1 MKKNNLLIQAFDEPN
16 HTQTPNKLFDIMPE
30 MSEAELRVTMVMVR
44 HTLGY
49 HKDTFKMSVQKL
61 ADAAGLSRQ
70 GALNGTQA
78 AEARGI
84 FRRSNPDSQ
93 KEAEW
98 ELVLLPLN
106 VVDPSTKL
114 IPPLNVVEYSPQP
127 SGGQSRIK
135 ENLKK
140 EKKGDVLDGMLYYGK
155 QAIEQGMNEVEEVI
169 VKLERGLRVNIS
181 RSTGNQAVAR
191 RILKDGRPL
200 ETWLGWVVNDEWRAA
215 HLYLYA
221 DLEKVWRDYPQ
232 AFGGD
237 AGYNPQGLEVSF

>member
-78 AEARGI
+78 AEQRGI

-114 IPPLNVVEYSPQP
+114 IPPLNVVEVTPQP
-127 SGGQSRIK
+127 SGGQSRVK

-140 EKKGDVLDGMLYYGK
+140 EKKGDLLD
-155 QAIEQGMNEVEEVI
+155 
-169 VKLERGLRVNIS
+169 
-181 RSTGNQAVAR
+181 
-191 RILKDGRPL
+191 
-200 ETWLGWVVNDEWRAA
+200 
-215 HLYLYA
+215 
-221 DLEKVWRDYPQ
+221 
-232 AFGGD
+232 
-237 AGYNPQGLEVSF
+237 

>member
-78 AEARGI
+78 AEQRGI

-93 KEAEW
+93 TEAEW
-98 ELVLLPLN
+98 EMVLLPLN

-114 IPPLNVVEYSPQP
+114 IPPLNLVEVTPQP
-127 SGGQSRIK
+127 SGGQSRVK

-140 EKKGDVLDGMLYYGK
+140 EKKGDLLDGMLYYGK
-155 QAIEQGMNEVEEVI
+155 QAVEQGMNEVEEI
-169 VKLERGLRVNIS
+169 LVKLERGLRVNIT
-181 RSTGNQAVAR
+181 RSTNNQAVAR

-200 ETWLGWVVNDEWRAA
+200 DTWLSWVMADEWRVS
-215 HLYLYA
+215 HLYIYA

-232 AFGGD
+232 AFDNSIGF
-237 AGYNPQGLEVSF
+237 NPQGLSIT